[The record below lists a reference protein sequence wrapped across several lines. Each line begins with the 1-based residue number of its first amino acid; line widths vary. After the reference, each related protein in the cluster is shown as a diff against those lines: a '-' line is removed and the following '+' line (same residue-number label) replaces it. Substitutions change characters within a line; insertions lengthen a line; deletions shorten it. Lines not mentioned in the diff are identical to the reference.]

1 MLLKVFIKVKH
12 PETDDSN
19 GNYLNKGAA
28 AKEKKNGTVQKRG
41 GQKMTVGLKKNWH
54 PNELGIMK

>member
-28 AKEKKNGTVQKRG
+28 AKEKKNGTVKKKG
-41 GQKMTVGLKKNWH
+41 GLEDDCRLEK
-54 PNELGIMK
+54 ELAPK